1 MQQGKKGKKIFQ
13 VWSILMAVVF
23 SALLFAACGETATPA
38 ATSAPAATTSAA
50 AAGTTAMAM
59 TSAAAGTTAMAA
71 GTTAMV
77 ATTSATGA
85 TTAAVAGGSGQ
96 TIRIYSSLPDTG
108 SSKTQTDTLINAMK
122 LAIEQQAPGG
132 MVAGFKIDYVP
143 LDDATAAA
151 GKWDAGQEATNAN
164 KAANDPDAMVYIG
177 TFNSGAAKVSIPIM
191 NKAGILM
198 ISPSNTAI
206 GLTHAA
212 AGVTAPGEPDS
223 YYPSGVRNY
232 FRIVPA
238 DDFQGPADANF
249 MVTNLKAKN
258 VYVVDDGEDYGTGL
272 AKAFEQSVTKQGAK
286 VLAHDSITG
295 KESDYKSLANKIK
308 AAQPDGIFFGGISQ
322 QQGGKLLADIRAAG
336 VKVPFLG
343 GDGIND
349 DAFLKDSGSAGE
361 GAYSSVGGINPVA
374 LPQKGQDFLKAYKA
388 KYGDT
393 IQAYTAYGYECMSVA
408 LYAIKQAG
416 KKDRPAIIQA
426 VAGIKDFDG
435 VLGKFSFNKNGDTTQ
450 TTHSFYIAKGGQWVY
465 DSSADAA
472 AS

>member
-50 AAGTTAMAM
+50 AAGTTAMAAT
-59 TSAAAGTTAMAA
+59 TSAAA
-71 GTTAMV
+71 
-77 ATTSATGA
+77 ATTSAAAATTAAGGA
-85 TTAAVAGGSGQ
+85 TTAAGASGSG

-249 MVTNLKAKN
+249 MVTKLKAKN

-272 AKAFEQSVTKQGAK
+272 AKAFEQSATKQGAK

-308 AAQPDGIFFGGISQ
+308 AAQPDGIFYGGISQ

-361 GAYSSVGGINPVA
+361 GAYSSVGGIDPA
-374 LPQKGQDFLKAYKA
+374 GLPQKGQDFIKAYKA

-408 LYAIKQAG
+408 LYAIKQVG
-416 KKDRPAIIQA
+416 KKDR
-426 VAGIKDFDG
+426 AGI
-435 VLGKFSFNKNGDTTQ
+435 
-450 TTHSFYIAKGGQWVY
+450 
-465 DSSADAA
+465 
-472 AS
+472 